1 MYTYTREEEKEMF
14 RVEVNYGS
22 IVKAYG
28 VWFRTAVEAQTF
40 AQSKEI
46 YPAFISSKVVEVLDK
61 R

>member
-1 MYTYTREEEKEMF
+1 MF